1 LAIILVNLFLILKK
15 FTFAGMVSVNNLSLY
30 FGGQDIFKNI
40 SFMVNKGDK
49 IGLTG
54 KNGAGKSTLLK
65 ILAKD
70 LTPNNG
76 NVSVPNG
83 IVVGFL
89 RQDLEFED
97 GRTVLEEAQTSFE
110 FLNDVEVRM
119 NEANKQLTERTDYE
133 SDAYLDIINEFNV
146 LEERFR
152 MAGGH
157 DTAAEISQ
165 VLSGLGFSQ
174 YDFERQTTEFSGG
187 WRMRI
192 ELAKILLMKPELLL
206 LDEPTNHLDIESIMW
221 LERWLKNYS
230 GAVVLVSHDRLFLDA
245 STNRTIE
252 VAFSKINDYKA
263 SYTKYLTLREDRVEK
278 QIQAKKN
285 QDKYIEETKLLIN
298 KFRAKKNKASFA
310 QSLIKKLDKLEII
323 QVEQEDIARMQF
335 RFPPAPHSGKMSLE
349 VKNASKSY
357 GDLNVLKNINLE
369 IVRGDKLA
377 FVGKNG
383 EGKSTLA
390 KMIVK
395 ELDFNGEIQLGHQ
408 VKMGYYAQN
417 QAEFLDENLT
427 VLETIEHAATED
439 TAGRVR
445 SILGSFLFSN
455 DEVKKKVKVL
465 SGGERA
471 RVALCKLLLDPYNL
485 LVMDEPTNHLDIT
498 SKELLK
504 KALNNYDGSLI
515 VVSHDREFLQGL
527 TEKVYEFKNQ
537 NIKEYFGDI
546 DTFLSEK
553 DLENFKE
560 LESSQKD
567 QKKIKQD
574 KTGEQFSY
582 SEQKNKQKKLK
593 KLKNRISK
601 LEKQIEILDKS
612 QKSIDLELAIPEK
625 FTELS
630 KKDNF
635 FVDYEH
641 NQQKLKELEAEWEQA
656 AEQLEAIK

>member
-1 LAIILVNLFLILKK
+1 
-15 FTFAGMVSVNNLSLY
+15 
-30 FGGQDIFKNI
+30 
-40 SFMVNKGDK
+40 
-49 IGLTG
+49 
-54 KNGAGKSTLLK
+54 
-65 ILAKD
+65 
-70 LTPNNG
+70 
-76 NVSVPNG
+76 
-83 IVVGFL
+83 
-89 RQDLEFED
+89 
-97 GRTVLEEAQTSFE
+97 
-110 FLNDVEVRM
+110 
-119 NEANKQLTERTDYE
+119 
-133 SDAYLDIINEFNV
+133 
-146 LEERFR
+146 
-152 MAGGH
+152 
-157 DTAAEISQ
+157 
-165 VLSGLGFSQ
+165 
-174 YDFERQTTEFSGG
+174 
-187 WRMRI
+187 
-192 ELAKILLMKPELLL
+192 
-206 LDEPTNHLDIESIMW
+206 
-221 LERWLKNYS
+221 
-230 GAVVLVSHDRLFLDA
+230 LFLDA

-252 VAFSKINDYKA
+252 VAFSQINDYKA
-263 SYTKYLTLREDRVEK
+263 SYTKYLTLRMDRVEK

-285 QDKYIEETKLLIN
+285 QDKYIEETKILIN

-323 QVEQEDIARMQF
+323 QVEQEDVARMQF

-357 GDLNVLKNINLE
+357 GDLNVLDKINLE

-427 VLETIEHAATED
+427 VLETIEQAATED

-471 RVALCKLLLDPYNL
+471 RVALCKLLLEPYNL

-527 TEKVYEFKNQ
+527 TQKVYEFKNQ
-537 NIKEYFGDI
+537 NIKEYVGDI

-560 LESSQKD
+560 LESSQKEQKKTKQNKSDDQLSYAD
-567 QKKIKQD
+567 QKNQ
-574 KTGEQFSY
+574 
-582 SEQKNKQKKLK
+582 QKKVK
-593 KLKNRISK
+593 KLQNRISK

-612 QKSIDLELAIPEK
+612 QKQIDADLAIPEK
-625 FTELS
+625 FSELS
-630 KKDNF
+630 KKEGF
-635 FVDYEH
+635 FAEYEN
-641 NQQKLKELEAEWEQA
+641 NQQKLQELEVEWAQA
-656 AEQLEAIK
+656 AEQLDAIK

>member
-1 LAIILVNLFLILKK
+1 
-15 FTFAGMVSVNNLSLY
+15 
-30 FGGQDIFKNI
+30 
-40 SFMVNKGDK
+40 
-49 IGLTG
+49 
-54 KNGAGKSTLLK
+54 
-65 ILAKD
+65 
-70 LTPNNG
+70 
-76 NVSVPNG
+76 
-83 IVVGFL
+83 
-89 RQDLEFED
+89 
-97 GRTVLEEAQTSFE
+97 
-110 FLNDVEVRM
+110 
-119 NEANKQLTERTDYE
+119 
-133 SDAYLDIINEFNV
+133 
-146 LEERFR
+146 
-152 MAGGH
+152 
-157 DTAAEISQ
+157 
-165 VLSGLGFSQ
+165 
-174 YDFERQTTEFSGG
+174 
-187 WRMRI
+187 
-192 ELAKILLMKPELLL
+192 
-206 LDEPTNHLDIESIMW
+206 
-221 LERWLKNYS
+221 
-230 GAVVLVSHDRLFLDA
+230 LFLDA

-263 SYTKYLTLREDRVEK
+263 SYTKYLTLRMDRVEK

-285 QDKYIEETKLLIN
+285 QDKYIEETKILIN

-323 QVEQEDIARMQF
+323 QVEQEDVARMQF

-349 VKNASKSY
+349 VKNASKNY
-357 GDLNVLKNINLE
+357 GDLNVLDKINLE

-395 ELDFNGEIQLGHQ
+395 ELDFTGEIQLGHQ

-427 VLETIEHAATED
+427 VLETIEQAATED
-439 TAGRVR
+439 TASRVR

-471 RVALCKLLLDPYNL
+471 RVALCKLLLEPYNL

-527 TEKVYEFKNQ
+527 TQKVYEFKNQ
-537 NIKEYFGDI
+537 NIKEYVGDI

-560 LESSQKD
+560 LESSQKE
-567 QKKIKQD
+567 QKKTKQD
-574 KTGEQFSY
+574 KKDDQLSY
-582 SEQKNKQKKLK
+582 ADQKNQQKKLK
-593 KLKNRISK
+593 KLQNRISK

-612 QKSIDLELAIPEK
+612 QKEIDADLAIPEK
-625 FTELS
+625 FSELS
-630 KKDNF
+630 KKDGF
-635 FVDYEH
+635 FAEYEN
-641 NQQKLKELEAEWEQA
+641 NQQKLQELEVEWAQA
-656 AEQLEAIK
+656 AEKLESIK

>member
-1 LAIILVNLFLILKK
+1 
-15 FTFAGMVSVNNLSLY
+15 MVSVNNLSLY
-30 FGGQDIFKNI
+30 FGGQDIFKDI

-65 ILAKD
+65 VLAKD
-70 LTPNNG
+70 LTPNKG

-83 IVVGFL
+83 LIVGFL

-97 GRTVLEEAQTSFE
+97 GRTVHEEAQTAFE
-110 FLNDVEVRM
+110 FLNDVETRM
-119 NEANKQLTERTDYE
+119 NDANKQLNERTDYE
-133 SDAYLDIINEFNV
+133 SAAYLDIINEFNE

-152 MAGGH
+152 MAGGN
-157 DTAAEISQ
+157 DTAAEINQ
-165 VLSGLGFSQ
+165 VLSGLGFTQ

-192 ELAKILLMKPELLL
+192 ELAKILLMKPDLLL

-263 SYTKYLTLREDRVEK
+263 SYTKYLTLREDRVLK

-285 QDKYIEETKLLIN
+285 QDKFIEETKVLIN
-298 KFRAKKNKASFA
+298 KFRAKKNKAAFA
-310 QSLIKKLDKLEII
+310 QTLIKKLERLEII
-323 QVEQEDIARMQF
+323 QVEQEDVARMQF
-335 RFPPAPHSGKMSLE
+335 RFPPAPHSGKISLKIDE
-349 VKNASKSY
+349 ASKSFD
-357 GDLNVLKNINLE
+357 DLKVLDKVNLE
-369 IVRGDKLA
+369 IVKGDKIA

-390 KMIVK
+390 KMIVN
-395 ELDFNGEIQLGHQ
+395 ELEFDGKIELGHQ

-427 VLETIEHAATED
+427 VLETIEQAATED
-439 TAGRVR
+439 TSGRVR

-471 RVALCKLLLDPYNL
+471 RVALCKLLLEPYNL
-485 LVMDEPTNHLDIT
+485 LIMDEPTNHLDIT

-504 KALNNYDGSLI
+504 KALAKYDGSLI

-537 NIKEYFGDI
+537 NIKEYIGDI
-546 DTFLSEK
+546 DTFLEEK
-553 DLENFKE
+553 DLENFKQ
-560 LESSQKD
+560 LESSQKEQKNTKQD
-567 QKKIKQD
+567 KSDVQLSYAEQKAHQKKIK
-574 KTGEQFSY
+574 
-582 SEQKNKQKKLK
+582 KLQ
-593 KLKNRISK
+593 NRVSK
-601 LEKQIEILDKS
+601 LEKEIETLDKF
-612 QKSIDLELAIPEK
+612 QKQIDADLAIPEK

-630 KKDNF
+630 QKDGF
-635 FVDYEH
+635 FAEYEK
-641 NQQKLKELEAEWEQA
+641 NQQKLQELEAEWEKA
-656 AEQLEAIK
+656 AVQLEAIK